1 MSEPSWRHMRSATNS
16 LLILTFIT
24 GTLSTSALFGAESA
38 FVEVLRSQVRA
49 AGFQPAAALYDNKQE
64 HLAPIGK
71 TIFESSKGLS
81 LNGNISCQTCH
92 LMKFGSSD
100 GIPIAAAIG
109 GTGEGPQRLLSGAKL
124 LPRNTLP
131 FWGRGGKGFDI
142 FFWDG
147 RVDFSGK
154 RRLSQFGA
162 NPPSDDAL
170 ITAAHLPVVQIREM
184 LDEDEFVKKHKRES
198 VERAGAV
205 YKAIADNLKRTEPAA
220 SRDLAGA
227 LGKPLDRLTYTDY
240 ARAIAAFIRSEFR
253 IKQTKLERFVSGGE
267 RLTDDE
273 LRGGIVFY
281 GKGRCVVCHNGPYF
295 SDFKFHV
302 VGFPQL
308 GFGANGFGIDYGR
321 FNVTFDPR
329 DRYKFRTPP
338 LYNVEK
344 TGPYGHSGSLA
355 TIEEAVI
362 AHFDPL
368 RLVKLTDMDSFS
380 RHEFY
385 KRLSL
390 ASETANSV
398 GYLSDAEV
406 KKLAAFL
413 KMLSF

>member
-1 MSEPSWRHMRSATNS
+1 MSEP
-16 LLILTFIT
+16 
-24 GTLSTSALFGAESA
+24 LSRPMKFATSAFLCLGVIGGAALSAPVFSEEAA
-38 FVEVLRSQVRA
+38 FVEILRGQVRGS
-49 AGFQPAAALYDNKQE
+49 GFQAAAALHQNREEY
-64 HLAPIGK
+64 LAPIGK
-71 TIFESSKGLS
+71 VIFESKGLS

-92 LMKFGSSD
+92 LAKFGSSD

-109 GTGEGPQRLLSGAKL
+109 GRGEGPQRLLSGAKL

-131 FWGRGGKGFDI
+131 FWGRGGKGFDM

-147 RVDFSGK
+147 RVDFSSG

-162 NPPSDDAL
+162 NPPSDDSL

-198 VERAGAV
+198 VEQSKAV
-205 YKAIADNLKRTEPAA
+205 YKAIADNLRRTEPAA
-220 SRDLAGA
+220 SQDLAGA
-227 LGKPLDRLTYTDY
+227 LSKPLDRLTYTDY

-253 IKQTKLERFVSGGE
+253 IKQTKLERFVNGGE

-273 LRGGIVFY
+273 MRGGILFY
-281 GKGRCVVCHNGPYF
+281 GKGRCVACHVGPYF

-308 GFGANGFGIDYGR
+308 GFGVSGFGVDYGR

-344 TGPYGHSGSLA
+344 TGPYGHSGSVA
-355 TIEEAVI
+355 TLEEAVI

-368 RLVKLTDMDSFS
+368 RLVKLGEMDSFS
-380 RHEFY
+380 RYEFY
-385 KRLSL
+385 KRLTLS
-390 ASETANSV
+390 SETATV
-398 GYLSDAEV
+398 TGYLSDVEV
-406 KKLAAFL
+406 KQITNFL
-413 KMLSF
+413 RTLSF